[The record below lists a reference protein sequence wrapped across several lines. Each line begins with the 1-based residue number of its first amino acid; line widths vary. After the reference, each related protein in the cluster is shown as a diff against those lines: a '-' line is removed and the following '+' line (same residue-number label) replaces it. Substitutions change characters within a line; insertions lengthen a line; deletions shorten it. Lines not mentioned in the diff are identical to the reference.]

1 MFSGVLYSMLPY
13 RFVYFIFFIY
23 LCIMLKI
30 SFILSL
36 LFSLTC
42 KAQDTND
49 WQEAFNQWV
58 ETEDVESSS
67 IEDIFD
73 VLSEKAEHP
82 INLNQITRE
91 ELKQLP
97 FLTGQQVEQL
107 LEYINRYGPIRSFSE
122 LMMLTSLD
130 SERRQLLKYFV
141 YIGEPPQNDNK
152 FRLNSV
158 FKYGKQQLM
167 FTGRIPM
174 YERKGDQNG
183 YLGYPYRHTLRYQFN
198 YHERVKFG
206 LTGAQNAG
214 EPFFSNNNKF
224 GYDHYSY
231 YLQLKDLGRIENLCM
246 GMYRVQLGMGLIIN
260 GGFYLGKNA
269 TLQSMGRS
277 TATLRVHSSRS
288 TEGYLQGVATTIR
301 LSKQW
306 RITSF
311 ASYRPLE
318 ATLNK
323 DSTARTLYY
332 SNYHRTPTEIEKKNN
347 THEYDLGGCIEWRK
361 GTLYARAN
369 ILYTRFDRS
378 LHPQK
383 ENTPYRLYAAE
394 GNDFINMSIDYGYTN
409 AKLSF
414 SGETA
419 INRQGAFAT
428 IHQFSYRF
436 YHELTLIAL
445 HRYYDKKYTAL
456 HAKSFCEGSS
466 IQNEHGIYG
475 GLSWQ
480 PSNKLTFNWYAD
492 YVHFAWKRYQV
503 SLPSDAFDTMIL
515 ARTLLGNKWRIE
527 GRYRL
532 HIRQKDNQEKTMLLN
547 RTEQRIRLLLNYN
560 SLFNLSLKTQFDG
573 ISVAYKE
580 KDRGWMLSEQAVYA
594 WRWLQLSANV
604 AYFHTDN
611 YESRLYLYERS
622 LLYDFSSLML
632 YGKGLRYA
640 LMTRADISKHLM
652 LIAKIGVTDYFD
664 RSVISSGLQQ
674 INGSSMTDVDIQ
686 IMWKL

>member
-1 MFSGVLYSMLPY
+1 MPPPRIG
-13 RFVYFIFFIY
+13 RFVFFTY
-23 LCIMLKI
+23 LCIVLRR
-30 SFILSL
+30 SLFILS

-42 KAQDTND
+42 QAQNADD
-49 WQEAFNQWV
+49 WQEDLRQWV

-91 ELKQLP
+91 ELEQLP

-141 YIGEPPQNDNK
+141 CIGEPPQKDNK

-231 YLQLKDLGRIENLCM
+231 YLQLKDLGRIENLCL

-347 THEYDLGGCIEWRK
+347 THEYNLGGCIEWRK
-361 GTLYARAN
+361 GTLYARTN
-369 ILYTRFDRS
+369 MLYTHFDRS

-383 ENTPYRLYAAE
+383 ENAPYRLYAAE

-428 IHQFSYRF
+428 IHQLSYRF
-436 YHELTLIAL
+436 NHELTLIAL

-466 IQNEHGIYG
+466 IQNEHGVYG

-492 YVHFAWKRYQV
+492 YAHFAWKRYQV

-515 ARTLLGNKWRIE
+515 ARTLLGNNWRIE
-527 GRYRL
+527 GCYRL

-560 SLFNLSLKTQFDG
+560 SPFNLSLKTQFDG
-573 ISVAYKE
+573 ISVSYKE

-594 WRWLQLSANV
+594 CRWLQLSANV

-674 INGSSMTDVDIQ
+674 VNASSMADIDIQ

>member
-1 MFSGVLYSMLPY
+1 MPPPHIG
-13 RFVYFIFFIY
+13 RFVFFTY
-23 LCIMLKI
+23 LCIVLRRLL
-30 SFILSL
+30 FILSL
-36 LFSLTC
+36 YSLTC
-42 KAQDTND
+42 QAQNTDD
-49 WQEAFNQWV
+49 WQEDLHQLI

-67 IEDIFD
+67 FEDFFD
-73 VLSEKAEHP
+73 ILLEKVEHP
-82 INLNQITRE
+82 INLNQTTRE
-91 ELKQLP
+91 DLEQLP
-97 FLTGQQVEQL
+97 FLTSQQIEQI
-107 LEYINRYGPIRSFSE
+107 LEYINRYGPMRSFGE
-122 LMMLTSLD
+122 LMMLTTLD
-130 SERRQLLKYFV
+130 PERRQLLKNFV
-141 YIGEPPQNDNK
+141 YIGGPPLKENK
-152 FRLNSV
+152 LRLNSV
-158 FKYGKQQLM
+158 FKYGKHQLM

-174 YERKGDQNG
+174 YERKGDKKG

-198 YHERVKFG
+198 YNERVKYG
-206 LTGAQNAG
+206 LTGAQDAG
-214 EPFFSNNNKF
+214 EPFFSNSNML

-231 YLQLKDLGRIENLCM
+231 YLQLKDLGRIENLCL

-260 GGFYLGKNA
+260 AGGYLGKNA

-311 ASYRPLE
+311 ISYRPLE

-323 DSTARTLYY
+323 DGTVKTLLP

-347 THEYDLGGCIEWRK
+347 THEYDMGGCIEWRK
-361 GTLYARAN
+361 GTLYARTN
-369 ILYTRFDRS
+369 MLYTRFDRL

-383 ENTPYRLYAAE
+383 ENAPYRLYAAE

-409 AKLSF
+409 TKLSF

-419 INRQGAFAT
+419 VNRQGALAT
-428 IHQFSYRF
+428 IHQLSYRF
-436 YHELTLIAL
+436 NPQLTLIAL

-456 HAKSFCEGSS
+456 HAKSFSEGSN

-480 PSNKLTFNWYAD
+480 PFSKLTLNWYAD
-492 YVHFAWKRYQV
+492 YAHFAWKRYQV

-515 ARTLLGNKWRIE
+515 VRSLLNNKWSLE

-547 RTEQRIRLLLNYN
+547 RIEQRVRLALNYN
-560 SLFNLSLKTQFDG
+560 SPFNLSLKTQFDG

-594 WRWLQLSANV
+594 WQWLQFSANI

-622 LLYDFSSLML
+622 SLYDFSSLML

-640 LMTRADISKHLM
+640 LMTRADLGKHLM
-652 LIAKIGVTDYFD
+652 LIAKMGVTDYFD
-664 RSVISSGLQQ
+664 RCVISSGQQQ
-674 INGSSMTDVDIQ
+674 INGSSMADVDIQ
-686 IMWKL
+686 IRWII